1 MRTKD
6 LIKKY
11 PEQFAMI
18 EAAVWDDMND
28 AFKTKKNDSAEFGKQ
43 RRRVAYNAAASA
55 IYLMH
60 KAIKAARK
68 TKASNNRKLHLTPV
82 VRNPQSRT
90 AYMPDQ
96 LCANCTAKTRRQ
108 K

>member
-55 IYLMH
+55 IYLIH
-60 KAIKAARK
+60 ETTKAARK
-68 TKASNNRKLHLTPV
+68 TTASNKRMAAHRPAITQRTYAKEAQTP
-82 VRNPQSRT
+82 
-90 AYMPDQ
+90 
-96 LCANCTAKTRRQ
+96 L
-108 K
+108 